1 MGLMGA
7 VGGEIKYLSLLPL
20 GELILAL
27 RLPLLPPLLKKNS
40 KVRCGKKK
48 NSKRYGKTPNV
59 KVRCGKNGL
68 WHMGEM
74 GVE

>member
-1 MGLMGA
+1 MGEMGA
-7 VGGEIKYLSLLPL
+7 VSGEIKYLSLLSL

-40 KVRCGKKK
+40 KVRYGKK
-48 NSKRYGKTPNV
+48 TNV